1 MVQQI
6 EWLGISLQSNLT
18 SWDSKVEEPIPASCP
33 LTSTQMLWGTHKHI
47 HKLNVI
53 LKIKV

>member
-18 SWDSKVEEPIPASCP
+18 SWDSKVEEPIPASCS